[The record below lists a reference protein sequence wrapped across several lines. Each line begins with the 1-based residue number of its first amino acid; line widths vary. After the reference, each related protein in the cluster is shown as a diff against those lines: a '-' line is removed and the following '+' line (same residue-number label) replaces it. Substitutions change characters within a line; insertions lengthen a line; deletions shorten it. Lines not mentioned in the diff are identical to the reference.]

1 MPAPVTV
8 VIPTLN
14 ESAQIEEAV
23 RHLAWASEVL
33 VADGGSTDGTQALAR
48 KAGAR
53 VLEVPGHTIAGQ
65 RNAAIAIART
75 DWVFAL
81 DADERITPALAAELE
96 RTAHQPAHEAYA
108 VGRRNYYLGRLMR
121 RSGWGD
127 NWAVRFFR
135 KDRRFVERRVHEG
148 LESVADTGRLAEP
161 LEHTPYRDLSHHLK
175 KIDLYATWAA
185 QDLRDRGRRARI
197 TDILVRPPFTFWR
210 TYFLQ
215 LGILE
220 GWHGAVL
227 CGLASVS
234 VFLKY
239 TRLWELD
246 HRSDG

>member
-14 ESAQIEEAV
+14 EAAQIEEAV
-23 RHLAWASEVL
+23 RHLGWASEVL

-48 KAGAR
+48 EAGAR
-53 VLEVPGHTIAGQ
+53 VLDVPGLTIAGQ
-65 RNAAIAIART
+65 RNAAIATART

-96 RTAHQPAHEAYA
+96 RTAQRPAHEAYA
-108 VGRRNYYLGRLMR
+108 VGRHNYYLGRLMR
-121 RSGWGD
+121 CGGWGD

-135 KDRRFVERRVHEG
+135 KDRRFIERRVHEG
-148 LESVADTGRLAEP
+148 LESVADTGRLVEP